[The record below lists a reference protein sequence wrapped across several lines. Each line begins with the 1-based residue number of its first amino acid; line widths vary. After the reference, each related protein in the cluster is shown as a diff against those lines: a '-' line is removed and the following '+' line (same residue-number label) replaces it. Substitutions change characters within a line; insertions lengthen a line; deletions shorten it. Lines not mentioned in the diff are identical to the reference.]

1 MPPTEEVYLW
11 LGANVMLAYP
21 LDEAESMLQSKLEA
35 ATNTLAA
42 CEEDLDYLRGQI
54 TVRDLECIAFPGSSL
69 WTRFLPARLSSNPFS
84 AVNSAYQSRQSTAD
98 HPLLLPRW

>member
-54 TVRDLECIAFPGSSL
+54 TVCYLQRIAFPTFGPNFSHSSL
-69 WTRFLPARLSSNPFS
+69 FQSFPCYRLRSP
-84 AVNSAYQSRQSTAD
+84 VT
-98 HPLLLPRW
+98 PITC